1 MQYKLIPLII
11 GQVFIKADGSSY
23 HTKSFSFLNL
33 TVTCLPFLL
42 VSRVDLFLYVNKSD
56 MKCTTDVDSN
66 EICLFEPCS
75 ETRLTS
81 SVLEVGLPWT
91 FLFKMFILW
100 IILVFLIQKVKV

>member
-1 MQYKLIPLII
+1 M
-11 GQVFIKADGSSY
+11 F
-23 HTKSFSFLNL
+23 TM
-33 TVTCLPFLL
+33 LL

-81 SVLEVGLPWT
+81 SVLEVGPP
-91 FLFKMFILW
+91 
-100 IILVFLIQKVKV
+100 

>member
-23 HTKSFSFLNL
+23 HFQLFEFNYDMFTM
-33 TVTCLPFLL
+33 LL

-75 ETRLTS
+75 ETRLT
-81 SVLEVGLPWT
+81 
-91 FLFKMFILW
+91 IQLW
-100 IILVFLIQKVKV
+100 IMLVFLLQKVKV

>member
-1 MQYKLIPLII
+1 M
-11 GQVFIKADGSSY
+11 F
-23 HTKSFSFLNL
+23 TM
-33 TVTCLPFLL
+33 LL

-81 SVLEVGLPWT
+81 SVLEVGPPWT
-91 FLFKMFILW
+91 IMDYAGIFATKGKSLKTAGKLCNMQIKTDCNDLQ
-100 IILVFLIQKVKV
+100 IA